1 MLSKE
6 YDSRASTS
14 RNVKTGPFSGSF
26 EKATSAT
33 TTPSRSKFRL
43 RLPPSVTINSKRLM
57 ILTKC
62 DSISFLLFVFYPS
75 YFNTK
80 QGKLTRKVIYLLI
93 FYFFYS
99 FQ

>member
-1 MLSKE
+1 M
-6 YDSRASTS
+6 
-14 RNVKTGPFSGSF
+14 KTGPFSGSF

-62 DSISFLLFVFYPS
+62 DSISFLLFVFYPY
-75 YFNTK
+75 YFNTIRAK
-80 QGKLTRKVIYLLI
+80 QTRKVA
-93 FYFFYS
+93 FFFRFS
-99 FQ
+99 HF